1 MNSIVQ
7 ILNKVLLFAGK
18 NRMNSTHRLS
28 GVFKPITS
36 FFSGS
41 LLSNTALILSV
52 SIHLIGVSIIGLS
65 SIETTDIQSNSLH
78 VDFISSPSPKRFL
91 TVLPKEKSIRQIV
104 LPKTVNLHRLSRPKV
119 NPTPSEV
126 KTNIQPISAT
136 TTDTYIVGT
145 FGLHEPNS
153 SLSGIQVSYQTNI
166 EKSQRYVSSVNL
178 VPQRTKR
185 KSEFSSPELFQ
196 NQLSPIPLNVPNVS
210 KPTQNATFL
219 KKIEPVYPDSARLTH
234 KQGLVVLEATIGID
248 GKAHDIRVVEVLEI
262 SGLGCEEAAIQ
273 ALKSS
278 LFSPAMQGKIAIS
291 QRIRIPY
298 KFNLNG

>member
-7 ILNKVLLFAGK
+7 IINKLLPFAGQ
-18 NRMNSTHRLS
+18 NRINSTYKVS
-28 GVFKPITS
+28 GIIKSMTR

-78 VDFISSPSPKRFL
+78 VDFISSPSPKRFQ
-91 TVLPKEKSIRQIV
+91 TVLPKEKSFRKIV
-104 LPKTVNLHRLSRPKV
+104 PPKIVNLHPHSLPKV
-119 NPTPSEV
+119 NPVLSKI
-126 KTNIQPISAT
+126 KTNVQPVLAT
-136 TTDTYIVGT
+136 TTDSYTVGT

-153 SLSGIQVSYQTNI
+153 SLSGIQVSYKTNI

-196 NQLSPIPLNVPNVS
+196 IQLSLLPLNVPNVS

-278 LFSPAMQGKIAIS
+278 LFTPAMQGKVVIS

-298 KFNLNG
+298 RFNLNG